1 MQNNIFEDVMYNN
14 VPRNSFDLSHDR
26 KFSAKL
32 GRLYPCLVQ
41 EVVPGD
47 SFSVQSEQLIRM
59 APLVSPVMHRV
70 TATTHYFFVP
80 NRLVWAGWED
90 FITNPLSTD
99 NPAPF
104 FDMSQKNTIVGSIA
118 DYMGCPTGVTPA
130 GTRVNALPFAAYN
143 LIYNEY
149 YRDQNLQDELRFELA
164 DGDNLNVWDYGDPF
178 QQLPLKRAWNK
189 DYFTSALP
197 EPQKGEA
204 VSLPLGS
211 TADVNYVNNS
221 KTLVFDTAGNPH
233 NTASLYAF
241 NGDLK
246 GANSKDVSLDVSD
259 SLEVDLSSATAITVE
274 DLRRATRLQEWLEIN
289 ARGGSRYI
297 ESIQNH
303 FGVKSAD
310 SRLQRPEYLGGG
322 KSNISFSEVLQ
333 TSSSDQTT
341 PQGNMSGHGINVG
354 NSNRM
359 DNVTF
364 TEHGFIIGIFSV
376 MPDTAYINVTPRWS
390 FRFDPLDYLW
400 PKFAQLGEQPVY
412 TKEVRPDV
420 TDRNEV
426 FGYQSRYAEYKQNLN
441 TVHGDFKTNLDFWH
455 MSRLIGVNP
464 VLNEEF
470 IQCTPTDRVF
480 AVEDITVDKMYVHMF
495 HRINAKRPLPRY
507 NIPTL

>member
-80 NRLVWAGWED
+80 NRLLWEGWED

-99 NPAPF
+99 NPAPNF
-104 FDMSQKNTIVGSIA
+104 RPLETIPVEIGSIA
-118 DYMGCPTGVTPA
+118 DYLGYPTGIMP
-130 GTRVNALPFAAYN
+130 NENYFNPFPYAAYN

-149 YRDQNLQDELRFELA
+149 YRDQNLQDELPYKLQDGFNNLA
-164 DGDNLNVWDYGDPF
+164 DIGNPF
-178 QQLPLKRAWNK
+178 QDYPYRRAWNK

-204 VSLPLGS
+204 VTLPLGN
-211 TADVNYVNNS
+211 TAEVNYVNNS
-221 KTLVFDTAGNPH
+221 KTLAYDTNGAYINGSPLSVS
-233 NTASLYAF
+233 AS
-241 NGDLK
+241 DLSLS
-246 GANSKDVSLDVSD
+246 GTDVSLDVSD
-259 SLEVDLSSATAITVE
+259 SLEVDLSTVSAITVE

-289 ARGGSRYI
+289 ARGGTRYI

-303 FGVKSAD
+303 FGVKSPDA
-310 SRLQRPEYLGGG
+310 RLQRPEYLGGG

-341 PQGNMSGHGINVG
+341 PQGNMAGHGINVG

-359 DNVTF
+359 DNVSF

-376 MPDTAYINVTPRWS
+376 MPDTAYINTTPRWS
-390 FRFDPLDYLW
+390 IRFDPLEYLW

-412 TKEVRPDV
+412 RKEVNGSAIDG
-420 TDRNEV
+420 DAV
-426 FGYQSRYAEYKQNLN
+426 FGYQSRYADYKYNHN
-441 TVHGDFKTNLDFWH
+441 TVHGDFKSNLDFWH
-455 MSRLIGVNP
+455 MARKVEDPL
-464 VLNEEF
+464 LNENF
-470 IQCTPTDRVF
+470 IQCQPDDRVF
-480 AVEDITVDKMYVHMF
+480 AVTDLVLDKMYVHMF
-495 HRINAKRPLPRY
+495 HRINARRPLPRY